1 MLELMKRNIH
11 MDRMKGQAT
20 TQLTLEEDINI
31 SDSKPDVTSLIME
44 QGDVQIESI
53 HTSNDYVDV
62 KGVLLVRMLYF
73 AKEPRNEIVSM
84 QGTIPFE
91 EKVYMEGITSNDQV
105 EITWELEDLSIS
117 LINSRKL
124 GVQALLSL
132 SLVSEYLYDEE
143 TAIDLHS
150 QEPVEYRKKEMTI
163 ASMVIRKKDHFK
175 VKQEVEIPTGSPNI
189 YTMLWESVEPMEI
202 EFKALNDKISIQ
214 GENKVFFMYQGE
226 GEDNQVCHF
235 ETTLPFSGAID
246 CDGCVEGMIPE
257 IKWRCSNK
265 EIGVRPDYDG
275 EERIITFEI
284 TLELSISMYQEE
296 RIKLLSD
303 VYGVMKE
310 VTAVKKEAVFSKL
323 LTRGNGKCKI
333 ANQLSLP
340 EQSLPIRK
348 IIHTCW
354 KQRVESQEIVENA
367 IVIHGDIGLKILY
380 ETTEESEPYAVFRQV
395 LPYECV
401 MEAENISSSCRYYF
415 NCVKEQWNVTVIGD
429 REIDVKGML
438 LLSANIYEPHKERII
453 DDVRVAE
460 LDMSKLN
467 ELPGIAIYRVQNG
480 ESLWDIGKK
489 YYVPISQLQE
499 INQLS
504 DSQVSPGDK
513 ILIVKSNYA

>member
-1 MLELMKRNIH
+1 M
-11 MDRMKGQAT
+11 
-20 TQLTLEEDINI
+20 
-31 SDSKPDVTSLIME
+31 
-44 QGDVQIESI
+44 
-53 HTSNDYVDV
+53 
-62 KGVLLVRMLYF
+62 
-73 AKEPRNEIVSM
+73 
-84 QGTIPFE
+84 
-91 EKVYMEGITSNDQV
+91 
-105 EITWELEDLSIS
+105 
-117 LINSRKL
+117 
-124 GVQALLSL
+124 
-132 SLVSEYLYDEE
+132 
-143 TAIDLHS
+143 
-150 QEPVEYRKKEMTI
+150 
-163 ASMVIRKKDHFK
+163 
-175 VKQEVEIPTGSPNI
+175 
-189 YTMLWESVEPMEI
+189 
-202 EFKALNDKISIQ
+202 
-214 GENKVFFMYQGE
+214 
-226 GEDNQVCHF
+226 
-235 ETTLPFSGAID
+235 
-246 CDGCVEGMIPE
+246 
-257 IKWRCSNK
+257 
-265 EIGVRPDYDG
+265 
-275 EERIITFEI
+275 
-284 TLELSISMYQEE
+284 
-296 RIKLLSD
+296 
-303 VYGVMKE
+303 
-310 VTAVKKEAVFSKL
+310 
-323 LTRGNGKCKI
+323 TRGNGKCKI

-401 MEAENISSSCRYYF
+401 TEAENISSSCRYYF

-504 DSQVSPGDK
+504 DSQVSPGNK